1 MIASKSI
8 RIPANYPQS
17 PGGISSDQHSISYLG
32 SKPHENSGIITSSME
47 RSSHNLYKPP
57 RIHKSPENRRK

>member
-8 RIPANYPQS
+8 RVATNYPQS

-32 SKPHENSGIITSSME
+32 AKPHENSGIITPSME
-47 RSSHNLYKPP
+47 RSSHNFYKPP
-57 RIHKSPENRRK
+57 RTHVSPENMRK